1 MSAKSKQAYFR
12 INNEILRLQKKERR
26 DMNKKKDTSKK
37 SFEYPITEEG
47 LILNGGQDEESP
59 EYGVP
64 KPPATKPPEKDLPK
78 KKPGSSEPQK

>member
-1 MSAKSKQAYFR
+1 MTKR
-12 INNEILRLQKKERR
+12 
-26 DMNKKKDTSKK
+26 KDTSRK
-37 SFEYPITEEG
+37 SFEYPIIEEG

-64 KPPATKPPEKDLPK
+64 KPPATIPPEQDLQK